1 MKNRLRKSLAALLT
15 LSMLVGLFPMTAMAA
30 PATDTTDNGV
40 HLTKTLVTRNDAP
53 YIKLEAWTE
62 GDVTSTTAASPA
74 DVILVLDQSGSM
86 SGSVSN
92 LKKDRPKLCEGSGPA

>member
-53 YIKLEAWTE
+53 YIL
-62 GDVTSTTAASPA
+62 S
-74 DVILVLDQSGSM
+74 
-86 SGSVSN
+86 
-92 LKKDRPKLCEGSGPA
+92 